1 MGIEEGEMQGES
13 AENIFHKIEENSPN
27 LNGNPSTG

>member
-1 MGIEEGEMQGES
+1 MQGES

-27 LNGNPSTG
+27 LNGNPSTGWF